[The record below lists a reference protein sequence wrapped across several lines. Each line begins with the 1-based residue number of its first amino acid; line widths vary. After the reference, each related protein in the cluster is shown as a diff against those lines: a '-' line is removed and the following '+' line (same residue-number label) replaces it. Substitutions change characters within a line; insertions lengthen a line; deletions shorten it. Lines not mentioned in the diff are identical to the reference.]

1 VATAGLVLAAGGGT
15 RFGPAPKQLADFHGR
30 PLLEWAVRAQCAVAE
45 LSRVMVV
52 LGSHAAEVLSGVE
65 FGRAETVVCE
75 EWERGQAWSLRC
87 GVAALGGGGGALC
100 GGGGVLRG
108 GGGALGGGGGVLR
121 GGGGALG
128 GGGGALRGG
137 GDVSRVIVTLGDAPL
152 VTPEVIRL
160 FLDAPPRARAV
171 YGGRPGHP
179 VVLGPEEISALATL
193 TGDQGAR
200 GLLRDGPQ
208 VEVGHLCSGRDIDT
222 PEDLE
227 EVRDEARAV
236 I

>member
-1 VATAGLVLAAGGGT
+1 MAVAGLVLAAGGGT
-15 RFGPAPKQLADFHGR
+15 RFGASPKQLADFHGR
-30 PLLEWAVRAQCAVAE
+30 PLLEWAVRAQCDVAE
-45 LSRVMVV
+45 LARVVVV
-52 LGSHAAEVLSGVE
+52 LGADASEIASRVE

-87 GVAALGGGGGALC
+87 GVAALAAGD
-100 GGGGVLRG
+100 GV
-108 GGGALGGGGGVLR
+108 
-121 GGGGALG
+121 
-128 GGGGALRGG
+128 
-137 GDVSRVIVTLGDAPL
+137 SKVIVTLGDAPL
-152 VTPEVIRL
+152 VTPEVIRR
-160 FLDAPPRARAV
+160 FVEEPPRARAV

-179 VVLGPEEISALATL
+179 VVLGSEEIAALTSLA
-193 TGDQGAR
+193 GDEGAR
-200 GLLRDGPQ
+200 GLLRGGPE